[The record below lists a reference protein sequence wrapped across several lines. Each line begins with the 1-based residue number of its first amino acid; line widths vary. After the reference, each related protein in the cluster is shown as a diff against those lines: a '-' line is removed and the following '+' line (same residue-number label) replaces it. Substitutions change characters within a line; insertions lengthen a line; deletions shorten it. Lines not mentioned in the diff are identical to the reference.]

1 MVRKMLAGLALAA
14 LAVAVPAS
22 AQSVDDILAKN
33 YQAKGGLEKLKAVKS
48 SRTSGTMT
56 VGPGMEVPF
65 TMEQKRPNSMRMDIT
80 FQGMTIVQA
89 YDGKT
94 GWMLN
99 PMQGRKDPEPLPEDA
114 LKQVDL
120 QADMDGPLVDYKA
133 KGSTVALLGKE
144 KVDGSDAYKI
154 QVTLKSGDALTFYL
168 DADSYLEVRI
178 DGRMKIR
185 GTDVDTVTIVGDYKE
200 VGGLMIAHAMESSQ
214 KGSPQ
219 KQKMIIKQIELNV
232 PIDDVRFKMPA
243 AK

>member
-1 MVRKMLAGLALAA
+1 MLRKILAGLALAA

-33 YQAKGGLEKLKAVKS
+33 YKAKGGLEKLKAVKT

-65 TMEQKRPNSMRMDIT
+65 TMVQKRPNSMRMDIT
-80 FQGMTIVQA
+80 FQGMTVVQA

-94 GWMLN
+94 GWMIN
-99 PMQGRKDPEPLPEDA
+99 PMQGRKEAEPLPEDA

-133 KGSTVALLGKE
+133 KGSTVELLGKE
-144 KVDGSDAYKI
+144 KVEGSDAYKI
-154 QVTLKSGDALTFYL
+154 RVTLKSGDVLDFYL

-178 DGRMKIR
+178 DGKMKIR
-185 GTDVDTVTIVGDYKE
+185 GTDVESQTVVGDYKE
-200 VGGLMIAHAMESSQ
+200 VDGLMIAHSMESSQ
-214 KGSPQ
+214 KGSQQ
-219 KQKMIIKQIELNV
+219 KQKMIIKTLELNV
-232 PIDDVRFKMPA
+232 PVDDAQFKMPA